1 MITTYLLTA
10 KRLHFEIKVQS
21 LSWHQV
27 YQLTKRIKPSKAVIN
42 VQNIDDNEYF
52 KWCLVSYLHPA
63 DHHLARISKYDI
75 LFGDELDFEDIK
87 LIFTKL
93 KKIVLSTLAFLVT
106 QIRLKY

>member
-1 MITTYLLTA
+1 MIN
-10 KRLHFEIKVQS
+10 I
-21 LSWHQV
+21 
-27 YQLTKRIKPSKAVIN
+27 
-42 VQNIDDNEYF
+42 QNIDDNEYF
-52 KWCLVSYLHPA
+52 KWCLVSYLDPA
-63 DHHLARISKYDI
+63 DHHLARISKDDI